1 MSRST
6 RRRSLPALITT
17 VLAATAASA
26 ALAPPAA
33 AAPRAYDEYVALG
46 DSWTADVVIVG
57 TAGHFTAQYVPL
69 DCAQS
74 TFDYPKQ
81 VAAKLGVPAFFDASC
96 GSATSEHFESP
107 QTGLPLGGTNPPQF
121 SHLTKNTDLVT
132 VGIGG
137 NDIGLAAAI
146 TPCINV
152 LPSLT
157 VVPGFALPAP
167 LGGSCRPGPGE
178 TDPIDE
184 ALATQEPLITKRIE
198 AITPLVA
205 DDARIVMVNYIA
217 GVPPRGCWPYV
228 PISNEDVPW
237 IYEKFTALNA
247 MVERIADNAGVEL
260 VDAYSDTLG
269 HDVCTSPFT
278 RYVEAVIPLSL
289 NAPAVAIPFHPNS
302 AGAKAQAQSVLA
314 HLAGA
319 STGPASGV
327 E

>member
-1 MSRST
+1 MSRP
-6 RRRSLPALITT
+6 SLRVLTTT
-17 VLAATAASA
+17 VLAAVATTVAIAS
-26 ALAPPAA
+26 PGA
-33 AAPRAYDEYVALG
+33 AAPRTYDEYVALG

-57 TAGHFTAQYVPL
+57 VGGSATARYAPL

-74 TFDYPKQ
+74 SANYPKQ
-81 VAAKLGVPAFFDASC
+81 VAKELGVVTFFDASC

-137 NDIGLAAAI
+137 NDIGLAAAV

-152 LPSLT
+152 LPSITL
-157 VVPGFALPAP
+157 VPGLALPAP

-178 TDPIDE
+178 IDPIDR
-184 ALATQEPLITKRIE
+184 AIATQEPVITERIE
-198 AITPLVA
+198 AIKPLVA
-205 DDARIVMVNYIA
+205 DDARILMVNYIA

-228 PISNEDVPW
+228 PISDEDVPW
-237 IYEKFTALNA
+237 IHEKFTALND
-247 MVERIADNAGVEL
+247 MVARIADKAGVEL
-260 VDAYSDTLG
+260 VDAYSATLG
-269 HDVCTSPFT
+269 HDVCQGPFT
-278 RYVEAVIPLSL
+278 RYVEAVLPVSL
-289 NAPAVAIPFHPNS
+289 NAPAIAIPFHPNS

-314 HLAGA
+314 HLDGA
-319 STGPASGV
+319 APGRGTPGV

>member
-1 MSRST
+1 MSRS
-6 RRRSLPALITT
+6 SLRVLTMTALAAVATT
-17 VLAATAASA
+17 VAVAS
-26 ALAPPAA
+26 PAA
-33 AAPRAYDEYVALG
+33 AAPRTYDEYVALG

-57 TAGHFTAQYVPL
+57 IGGSATAQYAPL

-74 TFDYPKQ
+74 SANYPKQ
-81 VAAKLGVPAFFDASC
+81 VAKKLGVATFFDASC

-107 QTGLPLGGTNPPQF
+107 QTGLPFGGTNPPQF

-137 NDIGLAAAI
+137 NDIGLAAAV
-146 TPCINV
+146 TPCINL

-157 VVPGFALPAP
+157 LVPGLALPAP

-178 TDPIDE
+178 VDPIDE
-184 ALATQEPLITKRIE
+184 AIKTQESVITERIE
-198 AITPLVA
+198 AIKPLVA
-205 DDARIVMVNYIA
+205 DDARILMVNYIA

-228 PISNEDVPW
+228 QINNEDVPW
-237 IYEKFTALNA
+237 IYEKFIALND
-247 MVERIADNAGVEL
+247 MVARIADKAGVEL

-269 HDVCTSPFT
+269 HDVCQSPFT
-278 RYVEAVIPLSL
+278 RYVEAVLPVSL
-289 NAPAVAIPFHPNS
+289 NAPAIAIPFHPNS

-314 HLAGA
+314 HLDATA
-319 STGPASGV
+319 PVGV